1 MYTFV
6 PENADLSSFDVCSL
20 LWRRKSL
27 LLYTVFLVTLFAVLA
42 AYQITPRFEATV
54 RILVGGE
61 TAPSVGALR
70 QVLMGGSG
78 TRSNI
83 LAELEFIQS
92 DRLLETAIERLGL
105 TNESQFNKSLLGRW
119 TDKLTSWTV
128 FRSISNL
135 GRSSAPESD
144 RQSNSRIGDLHMVAD
159 MLKASL
165 DIEPPRVSNVVS
177 VTAHSIDPQ
186 KAAHIANAFVD
197 LYIADKIERRVRAS
211 AETRVWLDN
220 RISALRKDVVNSE
233 RAVAEFL
240 ISRRLVASGL
250 NAISER
256 QFAVISTQLMT
267 AKSGHAE
274 KQARLSQVFKLRDP
288 DQGLVAAK
296 EERASPLIQ
305 RLQDQ
310 EAVLQRR
317 IAELEP
323 NFGERHPKM
332 VILRADLSAARER
345 KREEQVR
352 IVQELENEVRVASAK
367 VDVLTRELE

>member
-1 MYTFV
+1 
-6 PENADLSSFDVCSL
+6 
-20 LWRRKSL
+20 
-27 LLYTVFLVTLFAVLA
+27 
-42 AYQITPRFEATV
+42 
-54 RILVGGE
+54 
-61 TAPSVGALR
+61 
-70 QVLMGGSG
+70 
-78 TRSNI
+78 
-83 LAELEFIQS
+83 
-92 DRLLETAIERLGL
+92 
-105 TNESQFNKSLLGRW
+105 
-119 TDKLTSWTV
+119 LTSWTV

-240 ISRRLVASGL
+240 ISRRLVAGGL

-256 QFAVISTQLMT
+256 QFAEISTQLMT

-274 KQARLSQVFKLRDP
+274 KQARLSQAFKLRDP
-288 DQGLVAAK
+288 DQGVAAAK
-296 EERASPLIQ
+296 EVRASPLIQ

>member
-1 MYTFV
+1 
-6 PENADLSSFDVCSL
+6 
-20 LWRRKSL
+20 
-27 LLYTVFLVTLFAVLA
+27 
-42 AYQITPRFEATV
+42 
-54 RILVGGE
+54 
-61 TAPSVGALR
+61 
-70 QVLMGGSG
+70 
-78 TRSNI
+78 
-83 LAELEFIQS
+83 
-92 DRLLETAIERLGL
+92 
-105 TNESQFNKSLLGRW
+105 
-119 TDKLTSWTV
+119 
-128 FRSISNL
+128 
-135 GRSSAPESD
+135 
-144 RQSNSRIGDLHMVAD
+144 MVAD
-159 MLKASL
+159 MLMASL

-240 ISRRLVASGL
+240 ISRRLVAGGL

-256 QFAVISTQLMT
+256 QFAEISTQLMT

-288 DQGLVAAK
+288 DQGVAAAK
-296 EERASPLIQ
+296 EVRASPLIQ